1 MESYSFVD
9 GKFCDEYEIKKS
21 KFISYAI
28 GEISQEDAIRHLDE
42 IRKEHSKATHCTYGY
57 ICDIGRT
64 VRFSDDG
71 EPQGTAGKPILHV
84 LENKGLVNSM
94 IVVVRYFGG
103 IKLGANGLI
112 TAYKDSAIRA
122 VEKSFI
128 RTKEECIET
137 ILHFKYQYFDGVKKM
152 LDGRAQLAETTY
164 SDKIDCVAYILK
176 NDYDKV
182 IEDLM
187 KETSSNVEIE
197 IKAKK
202 YITIKR

>member
-1 MESYSFVD
+1 M
-9 GKFCDEYEIKKS
+9 
-21 KFISYAI
+21 
-28 GEISQEDAIRHLDE
+28 
-42 IRKEHSKATHCTYGY
+42 
-57 ICDIGRT
+57 
-64 VRFSDDG
+64 
-71 EPQGTAGKPILHV
+71 
-84 LENKGLVNSM
+84 
-94 IVVVRYFGG
+94 
-103 IKLGANGLI
+103 I

-122 VEKSFI
+122 IEKSFI

-202 YITIKR
+202 YITFKR